1 MTPETGK
8 ASSALPERDQPA
20 RGASAVTLLG
30 LAWWTVRRA
39 ATTVT
44 DINAYAWQ
52 TQTATGHQ
60 KCCQYNYKKTSAH
73 QQLPFIRCPG
83 GQNPPP

>member
-20 RGASAVTLLG
+20 PGASAVTLLG

-52 TQTATGHQ
+52 TQAAS
-60 KCCQYNYKKTSAH
+60 QYDYKKTSAH
-73 QQLPFIRCPG
+73 QQFPFIRCPG